1 MDPSIWEVPGRL
13 QSGAGGGSSCVSGVP
28 EPLQQLGGVGA
39 KGLTLPASSNGTD
52 GSRSLSI
59 SESWQ
64 TN

>member
-1 MDPSIWEVPGRL
+1 MNPSIWEVPGRL
-13 QSGAGGGSSCVSGVP
+13 KSRVGGGTSRVSGVQK
-28 EPLQQLGGVGA
+28 PLQQLWGVGA